1 MLAFIFDIDGTL
13 VDSNELHVD
22 SWDRAFRR
30 FGKQFPREKLRA
42 QIGKGSDQYL
52 PEFLTPDE
60 IDRFGKELDDYRS
73 DLFKKEYLPKV
84 RPFPKVRELFQR
96 IRDDNKRIVLA
107 TSGKKA
113 DTKYY
118 IDLLKID
125 NLIEGYTS
133 GDDADNSK
141 PAPDIFAASLKKL
154 GNISSADAVTVGDT
168 RFDIEAAR
176 KAGLRTIA
184 FLCGG
189 TSEATCAKQVQ
200 SPSTVIPLTF
210 SLTTMSLCL
219 MPRRRKSSFLYRHSL
234 SLVAVGLLIVWIIGY
249 RLFDP
254 KTHLGAFFGNA
265 IADWSG
271 SVVIILGTKFLYEV
285 GSAESR
291 PVSGKGRSTWL
302 TTLHQH
308 SLLIFI
314 VVTGVGWTILFLRM
328 NVDSKWGQVVGNIVS
343 EWVQMAGLVFLTK
356 RLVEIGSKE
365 TK

>member
-30 FGKQFPREKLRA
+30 FGKQFPRKKLRA

-52 PEFLTPDE
+52 PEFLTSDE

-73 DLFKKEYLPKV
+73 ELFRKEYLPKV

-125 NLIEGYTS
+125 NLIDGYVS
-133 GDDADNSK
+133 GDDADSSK
-141 PAPDIFAASLKKL
+141 PAPDIFVASLKKL
-154 GNISSADAVTVGDT
+154 GGISPADAVAVGDT

-176 KAGLRTIA
+176 KVGLRTIA

-189 TSEATCAKQVQ
+189 TSESV
-200 SPSTVIPLTF
+200 
-210 SLTTMSLCL
+210 LCEAGA
-219 MPRRRKSSFLYRHSL
+219 
-234 SLVAVGLLIVWIIGY
+234 VAVY
-249 RLFDP
+249 RDP
-254 KTHLGAFFGNA
+254 
-265 IADWSG
+265 AD
-271 SVVIILGTKFLYEV
+271 FLAHYDE
-285 GSAESR
+285 
-291 PVSGKGRSTWL
+291 L
-302 TTLHQH
+302 N
-308 SLLIFI
+308 SLP
-314 VVTGVGWTILFLRM
+314 
-328 NVDSKWGQVVGNIVS
+328 S
-343 EWVQMAGLVFLTK
+343 
-356 RLVEIGSKE
+356 
-365 TK
+365 